1 MASTQKLELI
11 LSYLAAT
18 VYMNLEELP
27 LNLLSRL
34 AKVLM
39 TNPVYQEKRVLGGI
53 KGDCF
58 FLIVI
63 KRILIPI
70 LISLDS

>member
-34 AKVLM
+34 YSQSFNDESCVPGEEGLRG
-39 TNPVYQEKRVLGGI
+39 YQRGL
-53 KGDCF
+53 F
-58 FLIVI
+58 FFNCY
-63 KRILIPI
+63 
-70 LISLDS
+70 